1 MAVEQLLQKLR
12 TLLSDLGPDLRE
24 ESESP
29 YVSLAL
35 DGLVSVMN
43 IIRAAEVAIAAGA
56 ARVAVDAMLRE
67 HMLARMQREAAL
79 MVRLVEPPA
88 IDLEAQLRVRQ
99 DPDNKRKA
107 RARGGMGVVP
117 GH

>member
-1 MAVEQLLQKLR
+1 MDVEQLLQKLR
-12 TLLSDLGPDLRE
+12 MLLSDLGPEPHE
-24 ESESP
+24 EGASP

-43 IIRAAEVAIAAGA
+43 IIRAAELAIAAGA

-79 MVRLVEPPA
+79 MVRLVEQPA
-88 IDLEAQLRVRQ
+88 IDLEARLRVRQ

-107 RARGGMGVVP
+107 RARTGVGWTP